1 MTKKDLA
8 DKIAEKTGITER
20 LARQLLQTMLDNMA
34 EALVNGNTL
43 EFRDF
48 GVFKTKIRRA
58 RLGRN
63 PKAGTAVQVPARRVA
78 VFKAGKELKE
88 RIRNVLSHD

>member
-8 DKIAEKTGITER
+8 DRIAENTDITEHQARR
-20 LARQLLQTMLDNMA
+20 LVQVVLDCIT
-34 EALVNGNTL
+34 EALVEGKTL

-48 GVFKTKIRRA
+48 GVFKTKIRKA

-63 PKAGTAVQVPARRVA
+63 PKAGTVVQVPERRVV
-78 VFKAGKELKE
+78 VFKPGKELKE
-88 RIRNVLSHD
+88 RIRAL